1 MADILLTNDDGYRS
15 VGFLPLLEEL
25 SRQFSVVAVAPSE
38 EKSWI
43 GKSISAWKELSIQ
56 KVKLGDFDIY
66 SLNGTPADCVQIGL
80 YDVLDHKPKL
90 VISGINTGDNV
101 GHARI
106 LSSGTVGA
114 AMEASIDGVRSIA
127 SSLCLPSDI
136 KSTTDFLDS
145 KNLHMFENA
154 AKITSKL
161 ASVLLDKAF
170 GAGVDL
176 VSLNIPFNAT
186 IHAPLAVTVP
196 FREPYGKL
204 FHKKGDKF
212 IHANP
217 GLKFENL
224 KEGTDIK
231 ALSEGKLSITPLSLE
246 LVSKDSLKQF
256 GRLIKESGW

>member
-15 VGFLPLLEEL
+15 VGFLPLLKEL
-25 SRQFSVVAVAPSE
+25 SKQFSVVAVAPSE

-43 GKSISAWKELSIQ
+43 GKSISARKELTIQ

-66 SLNGTPADCVQIGL
+66 SLNGTPADCVQVGL
-80 YDVLDHKPKL
+80 YDVLDNKPKL

-114 AMEASIDGVRSIA
+114 AMEASIDGVKSLA
-127 SSLCLPSDI
+127 SSLYLSLEI
-136 KSTTDFLDS
+136 KKSTDFNNPENY
-145 KNLHMFENA
+145 KMFENA
-154 AKITSKL
+154 AKITAKL
-161 ASVLLDKAF
+161 AAVLIDKDF
-170 GAGVDL
+170 GVGVDL
-176 VSLNIPFNAT
+176 VSLNIPFDAT

-204 FHKKGDKF
+204 FHKKGENF
-212 IHANP
+212 IHVNP
-217 GLKFENL
+217 DLDFKNL
-224 KEGTDIK
+224 EEGTDIK

-246 LVSKDSLKQF
+246 MVSKGSLKRF
-256 GRLIKESGW
+256 GRLVKEGW